1 MSFEKGEYKTVY
13 ENLRRGLNLS
23 RSKAQDLMD
32 GVTEKMI
39 EKYEHRDVNINP
51 DVVLQ
56 MEKAYNAPG
65 LCNYYCR
72 NECSIGKLY
81 VKELD
86 IKKDL
91 RELAM
96 GAFTSVCSL
105 ERLNERL
112 IEICEDNEISED
124 ELEDFLKIQQYLLK
138 ISSIASSMDLILTN
152 KLSSNK

>member
-1 MSFEKGEYKTVY
+1 
-13 ENLRRGLNLS
+13 
-23 RSKAQDLMD
+23 
-32 GVTEKMI
+32 
-39 EKYEHRDVNINP
+39 
-51 DVVLQ
+51 
-56 MEKAYNAPG
+56 
-65 LCNYYCR
+65 
-72 NECSIGKLY
+72 
-81 VKELD
+81 
-86 IKKDL
+86 
-91 RELAM
+91 M

>member
-1 MSFEKGEYKTVY
+1 MGFEKGKYKTVY
-13 ENLRRGLNLS
+13 ENLRKGLDLS

-32 GVTEKMI
+32 GVSEKMI
-39 EKYEHRDVNINP
+39 EKYEHLEVNINP

-65 LCNYYCR
+65 LCNHYCR
-72 NECSIGKLY
+72 NECSIGKQY
-81 VKELD
+81 VKEVE

-96 GAFTSVCSL
+96 GTFTSVCSL

-112 IEICEDNEISED
+112 IEICEDNDISDD
-124 ELEDFLKIQQYLLK
+124 EMDDFLKIQQYLLK
-138 ISSIASSMDLILTN
+138 ISSIATSMDLILSN
-152 KLSSNK
+152 KLNNNK

>member
-86 IKKDL
+86 IKK
-91 RELAM
+91 RFKRACN
-96 GAFTSVCSL
+96 GCFHF
-105 ERLNERL
+105 RLFFR
-112 IEICEDNEISED
+112 
-124 ELEDFLKIQQYLLK
+124 K
-138 ISSIASSMDLILTN
+138 T
-152 KLSSNK
+152 